1 MYSIHIAIC
10 RPSDHSVHGE
20 APGQDSTPGR
30 ADLVAVT
37 LTTRLIC
44 SFPIVDNNFCNDL
57 FTVAYFAGILH
68 GGQSG
73 IKLVFI
79 LIFLMILHFI
89 KFFSLCNDEF
99 LFLNTFYDFL
109 VLIALVLLNL
119 ISWVFRDICICFFSY
134 NQHKFNIFNIQV
146 EYKIDQICFCLK
158 GKFHH
163 PTSYKLYCT

>member
-1 MYSIHIAIC
+1 M
-10 RPSDHSVHGE
+10 HGE

-79 LIFLMILHFI
+79 LIFLMILH
-89 KFFSLCNDEF
+89 L
-99 LFLNTFYDFL
+99 LNFL
-109 VLIALVLLNL
+109 VYVMMNFYFLTL
-119 ISWVFRDICICFFSY
+119 FM
-134 NQHKFNIFNIQV
+134 IF
-146 EYKIDQICFCLK
+146 
-158 GKFHH
+158 
-163 PTSYKLYCT
+163 

>member
-1 MYSIHIAIC
+1 M
-10 RPSDHSVHGE
+10 HGE

-89 KFFSLCNDEF
+89 KFFSFCNDEF

-119 ISWVFRDICICFFSY
+119 IS
-134 NQHKFNIFNIQV
+134 
-146 EYKIDQICFCLK
+146 
-158 GKFHH
+158 
-163 PTSYKLYCT
+163 